1 MVITIMRLVLPHKK
15 KNTSSCLLSLGPPSS
30 PCHGKILLSRANR
43 SFLSLKDSVSLVA
56 PSLLPRPALKL
67 NAKKFFREINYAG
80 LGGLINSS
88 CQLIVLRWRREKPP
102 KRVAAALNQ
111 FHGPFI
117 TSAIKPIFRFQVFFS
132 YFPFVLPSSYCCFC
146 PCCHPKLHSDRR
158 QDSREGTRTHLLTVL
173 ARGLERASQTVCQG
187 SSGPGATLYIRSKH
201 AAEQARLVLRAA
213 QTLQLPVCQNHT
225 QAPMRL
231 KLA

>member
-1 MVITIMRLVLPHKK
+1 MEK
-15 KNTSSCLLSLGPPSS
+15 CSS
-30 PCHGKILLSRANR
+30 PEPQVNR
-43 SFLSLKDSVSLVA
+43 SFLSLEDFVSLVA

-67 NAKKFFREINYAG
+67 NAKKFFREINCAG

-88 CQLIVLRWRREKPP
+88 CQLIVLRCRREKPP

-117 TSAIKPIFRFQVFFS
+117 TSVIKPIFRFQVVFFFLFS
-132 YFPFVLPSSYCCFC
+132 PTSSSYCCFC

-158 QDSREGTRTHLLTVL
+158 QDSREATRTHLLTAS

-201 AAEQARLVLRAA
+201 AAEQTRFVLRAA

-225 QAPMRL
+225 QAPIRL
-231 KLA
+231 KLARRKMHKE